1 MLINSKIVLTA
12 KPLQPAK
19 RPIQVSPK
27 VSIQPKP
34 LITTMPIAHAAAP
47 LQTKTIIIQPLQT
60 TVLPVVKPPPVTI
73 QPAPP
78 TGEKTSVTYSAT
90 LKKTKTY
97 YKVLCNTIILCI
109 HILIHFY
116 LFICKGKL
124 SQVELQCS
132 VNS

>member
-78 TGEKTSVTYSAT
+78 TGEKTSVTYNAT
-90 LKKTKTY
+90 LKKKNIT
-97 YKVLCNTIILCI
+97 
-109 HILIHFY
+109 
-116 LFICKGKL
+116 
-124 SQVELQCS
+124 
-132 VNS
+132 